1 MKFKIISFCL
11 VLVSIFISCKKEP
24 LSIVANANIALLSK
38 VMTDNQSSDEYI
50 YNGLNLISEE
60 KSRYDFTLHHYNS
73 NNQLVSSDFY
83 GNDDI
88 LSSNLQIYQTAMNRV
103 DWITPINGS
112 KGGTITYVYN
122 GDAQLIKTTYT
133 RPSSTSS
140 EYSLFSYD
148 ANNRIN
154 RQMMYW
160 ENNETGYIDYSYDA
174 KGNLITEAL
183 YNLPATGVAE
193 LITTTQ
199 YAYDNQQ
206 NPFKSFRQLMIS
218 GINTNVNNIIKETY
232 TINSNTVQ
240 ASNKIQITNNSYAY
254 NTNGYP
260 VSKNGNV
267 AYTYK

>member
-1 MKFKIISFCL
+1 MKFKIFSFCL

-24 LSIVANANIALLSK
+24 LSIVANSNLALLSK
-38 VMTDNQSSDEYI
+38 VMSDNQSSYEYI
-50 YNGLNLISEE
+50 YNSLNLITEE
-60 KSRYDFTLHHYNS
+60 KSKFDFTLHHYNS

-88 LSSNLQIYQTAMNRV
+88 LSNNLQIYQTAMNRA
-103 DWITPINGS
+103 DWVTLINGS
-112 KGGTITYVYN
+112 KGGTITYEYN
-122 GDAQLIKTTYT
+122 GNAQLVKTTYT
-133 RPSSTSS
+133 RPSSTCS

-148 ANNRIN
+148 VNNRIN

-160 ENNETGYIDYSYDA
+160 ETIETGYIDYSYDG

-183 YNLPATGVAE
+183 YNLPTTGVAE

-206 NPFKSFRQLMIS
+206 NPFKSFRQLTIP

-232 TINSNTVQ
+232 TINSKTEQ
-240 ASNKIQITNNSYAY
+240 ASNKIQITDNLYAY
-254 NTNGYP
+254 NANGYP
-260 VSKNGNV
+260 ISKNGNV
-267 AYTYK
+267 TYVYK